1 MSEYDSIVVG
11 AGSAGAAL
19 ASRLSENPNRRV
31 LLLEAG
37 PDYRAGD
44 APPEMQ
50 SPNFWN
56 IVQNETYHWPQPQ
69 GRATE
74 QRAPQLYLRGRGL
87 GGSSAINAQ
96 VASRGMP
103 EDYDRWGELGCTGW
117 SSAELL
123 PAFIRLEDDLDYGD
137 HPYHGR
143 GGPIP
148 MSRDPLDRWGTVSRA
163 VREAALA
170 LGYEWSDDHNA
181 PTSTGVTTWASNSRA
196 GRRISTND
204 AYLEPAR
211 SRPNLEIVG
220 DALVDRVEFTGR
232 RATGV
237 RVRIGKAGR
246 VYVGGNCD
254 MCRGDSLASNSAALG
269 HRAARR
275 AAGAA
280 GHSCGGVTR
289 GRAKPR

>member
-1 MSEYDSIVVG
+1 MSDYDYIVVG

-19 ASRLSENPNRRV
+19 AARLSENPNRRV

-50 SPNFWN
+50 SPNFWH
-56 IVQNETYHWPQPQ
+56 IVQNEKYLWPQLQ

-74 QRAPQLYLRGRGL
+74 PRAPLLYLRGRGL

-96 VASRGMP
+96 VASRGLP
-103 EDYDRWGELGCTGW
+103 EDYDRWVELGCTGW
-117 SSAELL
+117 SSAKIL
-123 PAFIRLEDDLDYGD
+123 PTFIRLEDDLNYGTQ
-137 HPYHGR
+137 PYHGR

-148 MSRDPLDRWGTVSRA
+148 INRDPVEQWGAVSRA
-163 VREAALA
+163 VHEAARA

-211 SRPNLEIVG
+211 SRPNLEILG
-220 DALVDRVEFTGR
+220 DALVDRIEFSGR
-232 RATGV
+232 PGQPVSEFA
-237 RVRIGKAGR
+237 
-246 VYVGGNCD
+246 
-254 MCRGDSLASNSAALG
+254 
-269 HRAARR
+269 
-275 AAGAA
+275 
-280 GHSCGGVTR
+280 
-289 GRAKPR
+289 